1 MKQGKWYILVGLLLG
16 FALTALP
23 APKDKGF
30 IVGFSLG
37 AYGWPWRTQHVEDF
51 KLQAEKYK
59 AAGIIKDYYIR
70 VAGGDVSAQIADIR
84 DLIALGVDILII
96 NPNSATALNSVI
108 KEAHDAGVIVVA
120 QDQNVTS
127 EYAYNVVIDHA
138 EWFADITRWVCEQL
152 GGQGNIVIVTGITG
166 HPANEERMRGCYEVL
181 KQYPGINVL
190 AVVEGAWNFDV
201 AEKNMAPIIAA
212 YRGKIDAVL
221 AQDGHFLG
229 IVRAF
234 EAAGIKPG
242 DPEFPKIMTTDY
254 TLMCLEKWKEIL
266 DVMPDFKGYMRLN
279 TPAYSADALMFAVR
293 IAQGRQINWNYER
306 VKRPGQMYPGVTF
319 LLPLPPAITNEDV
332 ARLIEEYKYQSA
344 TYQIDYILTEEAV
357 DAYFQ
362 P

>member
-1 MKQGKWYILVGLLLG
+1 MKRFVVSLVLGLAFLG
-16 FALTALP
+16 FWALGLA
-23 APKDKGF
+23 KESGF
-30 IVGFSLG
+30 VVGFSLG

-59 AAGIIKDYYIR
+59 AAGLIKTYYIR
-70 VAGGDVSAQIADIR
+70 VAGGEVSAQIADIR

-96 NPNSATALNSVI
+96 NPNSATALNPVI
-108 KEAHDAGVIVVA
+108 KEAYDAGIIVVA
-120 QDQNVTS
+120 QDQHVTS

-166 HPANEERMRGCYEVL
+166 HPANEERMRGCYAVL
-181 KQYPGINVL
+181 KEYPNINVL

-201 AEKNMAPIIAA
+201 AEKNLAPVIAA
-212 YRGKIDAVL
+212 HRGKIDAVL

-242 DPEFPKIMTTDY
+242 DPEFPKIITTDY
-254 TLMCLEKWKEIL
+254 TLVCLQKWKEIL

-279 TPAYSADALMFAVR
+279 PPGYSADALMFAIR
-293 IAQGRQINWNYER
+293 LAQGKQINLEYER
-306 VKRPGQMYPGVTF
+306 VKAPGSMYPGWTF
-319 LLPLPPAITNEDV
+319 LLPLPPAIDNKDV
-332 ARLIEEYKYQSA
+332 ARLIDEYKYQTA
-344 TYQIDYILTEEAV
+344 TYQLDYILAEEEV
-357 DAYFQ
+357 DAYFKK
-362 P
+362 